1 MYRMHRLPSLTVL
14 SLGLAG
20 SVLFLSTVHA
30 GMKVKADYDKL
41 FDFTKPQTWAWDDKG
56 AGRVILART
65 ATDDPEELKGR
76 AEPVIKDAVSAEL
89 AKRKLLPAG
98 TGAPDLEVAYYLL
111 VSVGMNAQY
120 MGQFLPAVT
129 AWGLPPFNAATQAVN
144 VVEQGSLVLD
154 IMADNK
160 VVWRG
165 VAQAQIKPGMATEKR
180 RQLIQDAVK
189 ELLAK
194 YPPKPKK

>member
-1 MYRMHRLPSLTVL
+1 MRRFLLVTGLLLT
-14 SLGLAG
+14 A
-20 SVLFLSTVHA
+20 LFLGTVHA
-30 GMKVKADYDKL
+30 KIKVKVDFDPA
-41 FDFTKPQTWAWDDKG
+41 FDFTKPQTWSWDDKG
-56 AGRVILART
+56 AGRVIMART
-65 ATDDPEELKGR
+65 AEDDPEELKGR
-76 AEPVIKDAVSAEL
+76 AEPVIKDAVTTEL
-89 AKRKLLPAG
+89 AKRKLQPAG
-98 TGAPDLEVAYYLL
+98 TGTADFEVTYYLL
-111 VSVGMNAQY
+111 ISVGMNSQY
-120 MGQFLPAVT
+120 MGQFLPAVA

-165 VAQAQIKPGMATEKR
+165 VAQAEIKPGMTTEKR
-180 RQLIQDAVK
+180 RQLIQEAVR